1 MKINIVL
8 YSFVISVLFVFSG
21 CSHSNVK
28 VSNDTLKPKNPAGI
42 FVPVFKN
49 NSLKPAANEYIT
61 ESFIDITAAS
71 KLFVITDKNNA
82 EYEISGEVVSYS
94 VSKQAL
100 DYYDSPQMK
109 RLDVAVSYI
118 LKRKTKNNSFQEIL
132 NKTES
137 GFAVFSET
145 GISNESEKETAEKLY
160 RILTLK
166 IFDKLKRTV
175 YAAD

>member
-1 MKINIVL
+1 
-8 YSFVISVLFVFSG
+8 
-21 CSHSNVK
+21 
-28 VSNDTLKPKNPAGI
+28 
-42 FVPVFKN
+42 
-49 NSLKPAANEYIT
+49 
-61 ESFIDITAAS
+61 
-71 KLFVITDKNNA
+71 
-82 EYEISGEVVSYS
+82 
-94 VSKQAL
+94 
-100 DYYDSPQMK
+100 
-109 RLDVAVSYI
+109 I